1 MIGRLALLFA
11 LALPLA
17 HAAPQPYDE
26 KADAKADV
34 QRALSD
40 AKSSGMPVLVI
51 FGANWC
57 QDCRALDQALST
69 GKNAGNS
76 ITFEC
81 TCHEPLAGL
90 SSVPGQMQLEVG
102 DGIALGLGID
112 RLAFYF
118 GAGFREVDGHGFRLR
133 PDQHRSDEL

>member
-1 MIGRLALLFA
+1 VIGRLALLFA
-11 LALPLA
+11 LALPPA

-57 QDCRALDQALST
+57 QERRARRARVQ
-69 GKNAGNS
+69 GG
-76 ITFEC
+76 E
-81 TCHEPLAGL
+81 G
-90 SSVPGQMQLEVG
+90 GRRQ
-102 DGIALGLGID
+102 
-112 RLAFYF
+112 
-118 GAGFREVDGHGFRLR
+118 LR
-133 PDQHRSDEL
+133 P